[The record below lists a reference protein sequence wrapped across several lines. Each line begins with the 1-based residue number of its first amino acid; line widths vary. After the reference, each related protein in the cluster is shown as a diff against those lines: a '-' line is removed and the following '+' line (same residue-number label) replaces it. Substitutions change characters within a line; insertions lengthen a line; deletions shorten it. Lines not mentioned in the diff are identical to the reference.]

1 MRRVGNAH
9 GRHPVTEGSTSDRE
23 APTLPSRLR
32 SLRSHLSARGGVLL
46 LFALATLMLL
56 AAGVVETRSLL
67 RTSLYRA
74 AQLEAGREARLA
86 ASLGLAAA
94 LSTGPISRHDLRLAA
109 TDYAVIRRDIP
120 LTGAVVWKRS
130 GSAVFSAGSGQ
141 VDARRHAMSSIARKA
156 LATEKTQVVSAADPG
171 VGATVEAAVPV
182 VGRGWHGVVEFH
194 FS

>member
-1 MRRVGNAH
+1 
-9 GRHPVTEGSTSDRE
+9 
-23 APTLPSRLR
+23 
-32 SLRSHLSARGGVLL
+32 
-46 LFALATLMLL
+46 MLL

-130 GSAVFSAGSGQ
+130 GSAVFSAGRGQ

-156 LATEKTQVVSAADPG
+156 LRLRKLRSPAPRILALERRWKPRFQWEVAAGTAWSSFISHEQVL
-171 VGATVEAAVPV
+171 
-182 VGRGWHGVVEFH
+182 RGT
-194 FS
+194 